1 MDGSPPDA
9 RAESLTSSDVG
20 LEATASPP
28 FVFTAAA
35 DWSPLVVSFPHV
47 GLSWPEQLEPRPQV
61 NFARNADFE
70 VHTLYEGIGELG
82 AASVRARFSRLVVDL
97 NRAPDDVSPE
107 LVPDHPEPRP
117 RAEPGA
123 VRGTRSPESRA
134 RNRGVI
140 WATAVGN
147 IPVLTGKLSYSDLQR
162 RLERYYEPYH
172 RALERL
178 LHRRREMFGYAV
190 LLDGHSMP
198 STVPGDL
205 IVGTLGGKTCSPA
218 VRDMA
223 LAALNDP
230 AQTPKSAVSFDV
242 RLDQP
247 YQGGELIRRF
257 GRPDEGLHAL
267 QLEVSRD
274 LYMDEYRLELWGHSS
289 RTAHQFQG
297 AGGTRGRSLLAA
309 TRQRVVSLVRALVRA
324 HPELR

>member
-9 RAESLTSSDVG
+9 RAETLKSSDVG
-20 LEATASPP
+20 LPAGATLP

-35 DWSPLVVSFPHV
+35 EWSPLVVSFPHV
-47 GLSWPEQLEPRPQV
+47 GLHWPDRLEPRPQV

-70 VHTLYEGIGELG
+70 VHTLYGDIDELG

-97 NRAPDDVSPE
+97 NRAADDVSPE
-107 LVPDHPEPRP
+107 LVPDHPDPRP
-117 RAEPGA
+117 RAEPGSM
-123 VRGTRSPESRA
+123 RGTRSSESRA

-140 WATAVGN
+140 WTNAVGN
-147 IPVLTGKLSYSDLQR
+147 IPVLTGKLPYSDLQL

-205 IVGTLGGKTCSPA
+205 IVGTLGGTTCSPV
-218 VRDMA
+218 VRDTA
-223 LAALNDP
+223 LAALKNP
-230 AQTPKSAVSFDV
+230 SQTPEKTVSLDV

-289 RTAHQFQG
+289 RTAHHSEGARG
-297 AGGTRGRSLLAA
+297 AGGAEAARSWRRH
-309 TRQRVVSLVRALVRA
+309 TNV
-324 HPELR
+324 